1 VGKMKKMVRMTALS
15 LTLFVMLAVFMSGVP
30 AGLVFAEDEID
41 QEMATIDDQNTSSDN
56 TITEIEYYFGEETED
71 NENSGIEFLEE
82 ISVTTQ
88 AEETENEVD
97 TVIQNNDTEESQ
109 DEQQGDISVASEFET
124 ESDVS
129 TVKTL
134 EKDDNSERLTV
145 NAIDIYHNI
154 TIDNGDGTYTAWFG
168 YENSNDYIIYDDG
181 SAQDMIIL
189 NAVSSTPDLVT
200 EYTLLT
206 EFLPGVN
213 DYAFKVDFGYVE
225 NRSRPFECWVDWELQ
240 VEGMETDT
248 ARALCCDAIEQPYE
262 DIIPSIQ
269 GITDNGDGTFTAYF
283 NYENKNSIAIPAVAL
298 LQNIVTGES
307 VTGEVLTEFQPGF
320 QLEAFSVVYSGTE
333 ISWAIQ
339 VPGGEVQ
346 IASAIRKPDQDINV
360 FLDYVKDNGDNT
372 YTAVFGYINLNS
384 RTITADEVL
393 INSIKT
399 VNAEIISKDLVTEF
413 KQGSSIE
420 SGDAAYG
427 DKLIVT
433 FSVETGKEFGTVS
446 WVLKGPNE
454 ITHTVT
460 ASVSV
465 ASTYVV
471 QTTPN
476 ESGETVILTKE
487 VVNNNSD
494 EGLVIQTVETLSNE
508 EETEPD
514 TTESVVESDTE
525 EDETEV
531 IEDST
536 IPEDNG
542 NSGQEEVIN
551 MLKAY
556 WWILLLI
563 LIISIVSAVIII
575 KNNRDKTQGNT

>member
-1 VGKMKKMVRMTALS
+1 
-15 LTLFVMLAVFMSGVP
+15 
-30 AGLVFAEDEID
+30 
-41 QEMATIDDQNTSSDN
+41 
-56 TITEIEYYFGEETED
+56 
-71 NENSGIEFLEE
+71 
-82 ISVTTQ
+82 
-88 AEETENEVD
+88 
-97 TVIQNNDTEESQ
+97 
-109 DEQQGDISVASEFET
+109 
-124 ESDVS
+124 
-129 TVKTL
+129 
-134 EKDDNSERLTV
+134 
-145 NAIDIYHNI
+145 
-154 TIDNGDGTYTAWFG
+154 
-168 YENSNDYIIYDDG
+168 
-181 SAQDMIIL
+181 
-189 NAVSSTPDLVT
+189 
-200 EYTLLT
+200 
-206 EFLPGVN
+206 
-213 DYAFKVDFGYVE
+213 
-225 NRSRPFECWVDWELQ
+225 
-240 VEGMETDT
+240 
-248 ARALCCDAIEQPYE
+248 
-262 DIIPSIQ
+262 
-269 GITDNGDGTFTAYF
+269 
-283 NYENKNSIAIPAVAL
+283 
-298 LQNIVTGES
+298 
-307 VTGEVLTEFQPGF
+307 
-320 QLEAFSVVYSGTE
+320 
-333 ISWAIQ
+333 

-476 ESGETVILTKE
+476 ESGETVIQTKE

-551 MLKAY
+551 MLKTY